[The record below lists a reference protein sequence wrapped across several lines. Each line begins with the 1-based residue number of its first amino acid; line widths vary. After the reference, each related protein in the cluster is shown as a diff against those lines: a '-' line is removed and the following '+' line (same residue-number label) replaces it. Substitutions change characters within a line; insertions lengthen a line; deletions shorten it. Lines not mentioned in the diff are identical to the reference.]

1 MIQSIA
7 FLIVLGIASFI
18 AGKKFMAIRRNILL
32 GKDEPDLEDS
42 TQRWK
47 NVFLVAFG
55 QKKMFKRWIPA
66 VLHGFIYVAFLFT
79 QIELV
84 EIIIDGIFNQ
94 HRFFRPWLGGMYTF
108 LISLIEIL
116 SLLAFVATLI
126 FLARRN
132 LLKIPRFHKS
142 EMNGWPKLDG
152 NIILYLEIV
161 LVGCVFMMN
170 GADEVLF
177 NRGLTHANGVAAGVT
192 GSFNFAITD
201 GLGPML
207 FGGMSDG
214 VLTVVE
220 RIGWWGHILV
230 VLAFLNYLPISKH
243 LHIMFAFPNVY
254 HAKLASRGQ
263 MQNMPEIMNEV
274 KSMMDPDAAFA
285 DDGGGADEDFPD
297 FGSKDVFDLGW
308 KDILGAYSCTE
319 CGRCTS
325 VCPANLTGKKLS
337 PRKIMMDIRDRA
349 EEVGQNLDA
358 GKTDLIAEAKRAEET
373 TLTAKNYDDGKSLFD
388 YISKEELHACT
399 TCNAC
404 VEACPIMINPL
415 EPIMKLRRYEILTES
430 AGPTDWLPMFTSI
443 ENSGSVWA
451 VPDARD
457 KWIELIDQQDPTS

>member
-1 MIQSIA
+1 MIQTVV
-7 FLIVLGIASFI
+7 FLVVLGLSSWI
-18 AGKKFMAIRRNILL
+18 AGKKFLAIRRNILL
-32 GKDEPDLEDS
+32 GKNEPDIDDAG
-42 TQRWK
+42 QRWK
-47 NVFLVAFG
+47 NTFLIAFG

-66 VLHGFIYVAFLFT
+66 LLHGFIYVAFLFT
-79 QIELV
+79 QIELI
-84 EIIIDGIFNQ
+84 EIVIDGVFNQ
-94 HRFFRPWLGGMYTF
+94 HRFFRPFLGGFYTF

-116 SLLAFVATLI
+116 SLTAFIATLI

-142 EMNGWPKLDG
+142 EMNGWPKFDG

-161 LVGCVFMMN
+161 LVVCVFMMN

-177 NRGLTHANGVAAGVT
+177 NRGLTHTNGVEGIQ
-192 GSFNFAITD
+192 GSLNFAVTEH
-201 GLGPML
+201 LGPML
-207 FGGMSDG
+207 FGGLSDG
-214 VLTVVE
+214 SLKVVE
-220 RIGWWGHILV
+220 RVGWWGHIMV
-230 VLAFLNYLPISKH
+230 VLAFLNYLPVSKH
-243 LHIMFAFPNVY
+243 LHIMLAFPNVY

-274 KSMMDPDAAFA
+274 KSMMDPDAAFT
-285 DDGGGADEDFPD
+285 DDGDTGEELPD

-308 KDILGAYSCTE
+308 KDVLGAYSCTE
-319 CGRCTS
+319 CGRCTD

-349 EEVGQNLDA
+349 TEIGHNLDA
-358 GKTDLIAEAKRAEET
+358 GAVEFIAKDKQAEET
-373 TLTAKNYDDGKSLFD
+373 TLTAKNYDDGKNLFD
-388 YISKEELHACT
+388 YITKEELHACT

-443 ENSGSVWA
+443 ENSGSVWS

-457 KWIELIDQQDPTS
+457 KWTQLIDNKNSDT